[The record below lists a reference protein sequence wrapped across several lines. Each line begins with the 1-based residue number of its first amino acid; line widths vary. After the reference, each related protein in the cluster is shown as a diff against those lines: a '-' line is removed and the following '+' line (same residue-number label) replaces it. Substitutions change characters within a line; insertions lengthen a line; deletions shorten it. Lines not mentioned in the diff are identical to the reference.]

1 MSVPEIDIDHGPR
14 DTAVRS
20 DAGTGAHVAGH
31 PGDNLRTPPTQ
42 PIPHPHPSRQHTMY
56 DPLTGL
62 PNRAMLRNAL
72 LAALSPA
79 ATQRPVGL
87 CHVDVDGFAAINH
100 ILGHDVGDQLLQ
112 TIARRL
118 SAVLGEGCLLAR
130 TGSDEFTVLVTSCS
144 HVTDVTNIADTILQ
158 AIRLPMDIGGQR
170 LQVTA
175 GVGVVAHTPQLG
187 SAHELMSAAE
197 SALSQAKSAGRD
209 RYRRFDPDLH
219 ARQLARHEIARA
231 LPQALER
238 GELFVEYQPMV
249 RADDGELHG
258 VEALARWR
266 HPQHGLLG
274 PAQFIPVAEEHGM
287 IDKVGMFVLRTA
299 CAQAGTWKARHPNH
313 PLVMSVNLAP
323 AQADDP
329 ALPVLVAGLLAQHG
343 IDPAMLQLEV
353 TESSMMP
360 AAGQAVETLR
370 ALARLGVR
378 IAIDDFGT
386 GYANLTNLRSLP
398 VHHLKLA
405 RQFVTPPDDELA
417 ERVDC
422 VLIATVVRLARS
434 LGLGVIAE
442 GVESQAQARILRRL
456 GCDVFQGYVY
466 GKPQSPEAID
476 ARLSTT
482 SGRGTGKESRQP

>member
-1 MSVPEIDIDHGPR
+1 MSVPELEIDRDPR
-14 DTAVRS
+14 DTAGGGDVA
-20 DAGTGAHVAGH
+20 AGAPVAGH
-31 PGDNLRTPPTQ
+31 PGDNLHTPPSL
-42 PIPHPHPSRQHTMY
+42 PMPHPHPPRRHTMH

-62 PNRAMLRNAL
+62 PNRALLRNAL

-79 ATQRPVGL
+79 AAQRPVGL
-87 CHVDVDGFAAINH
+87 CHLDVDGFTAINH
-100 ILGHDVGDQLLQ
+100 TLGHDVGDQLLQ

-118 SAVLGEGCLLAR
+118 SAMLGEGCLLAR
-130 TGSDEFTVLVTSCS
+130 AGSDEFTVLVTSCS
-144 HVTDVTNIADTILQ
+144 HVTDLTSIADTILR
-158 AIRLPMDIGGQR
+158 AIRLPMDIGGRR

-175 GVGVVAHTPQLG
+175 TVGVVACAPQLD
-187 SAHELMSAAE
+187 SVHELMSAAE

-209 RYRRFDPDLH
+209 HCRRFDPDLH

-231 LPQALER
+231 LPQALAR

-266 HPQHGLLG
+266 HPQQGVLG

-299 CAQAGTWKARHPNH
+299 CAQAGMWKARHPSRR
-313 PLVMSVNLAP
+313 LVMSVNLAP

-329 ALPVLVAGLLAQHG
+329 ALPGLVAGLLAQHG
-343 IDPAMLQLEV
+343 IDPDMLQLEV
-353 TESSMMP
+353 TESSLMP
-360 AAGQAVETLR
+360 TAGQAVETLR

-378 IAIDDFGT
+378 IAVDDFGT

-398 VHHLKLA
+398 VHQLKLA

-442 GVESQAQARILRRL
+442 GVESQAQAQVLRRL
-456 GCDVFQGYVY
+456 GCDVFQGYAY
-466 GKPQSPEAID
+466 GRPQSPAAID
-476 ARLSTT
+476 ARLSTM
-482 SGRGTGKESRQP
+482 SGREPQSRSRQP